1 MIQSARSNQFRFNFP
16 RTFVPRVI
24 VDKYKPYLQKI
35 PGNIVYEPIDFI
47 NYSIQSLSFVGS
59 SYDSVEQIDN
69 PGVKRQYRGSLP
81 TAELYG
87 KEITVTFQL
96 FDGFF
101 NYWMMT
107 DIFTYYYNL
116 GGQTPYTP
124 EGTRVQFLDSEGN
137 IMVTAGLERVLF
149 SSIADL
155 ELNFS
160 SNTAEFVTFDC
171 TFIYNKLDIKLELQ

>member
-16 RTFVPRVI
+16 RTFVPQPVI
-24 VDKYKPYLQKI
+24 DKYKPYLNRI
-35 PGNIVYEPIDFI
+35 PGNIITEPIDFV

-59 SYDSVEQIDN
+59 SYDPVEQVDN
-69 PGVKRQYRGSLP
+69 PGIKRQYRGSLP
-81 TAELYG
+81 TQELYG

-107 DIFTYYYNL
+107 DIFTHYYNQ
-116 GGQTPYTP
+116 GGNVPYIP
-124 EGTRVQFLDSEGN
+124 EGTRIEFLDSEGT
-137 IMVTAGLERVLF
+137 IVVSSEMQRVLF

-155 ELNFS
+155 ELNYS

-171 TFIYNKLDIKLELQ
+171 TFIYNKLATKLEIQ

>member
-69 PGVKRQYRGSLP
+69 PGIKRQYRGSLP

-107 DIFTYYYNL
+107 DIFTYYYN
-116 GGQTPYTP
+116 
-124 EGTRVQFLDSEGN
+124 F
-137 IMVTAGLERVLF
+137 
-149 SSIADL
+149 
-155 ELNFS
+155 
-160 SNTAEFVTFDC
+160 
-171 TFIYNKLDIKLELQ
+171 